1 MTRRIQ
7 TSYLYDLSKESCRTE
22 YIQDD
27 AAYRQYEDLKA
38 RYDRELVEFEDKL
51 GKKIP
56 VKAGTNAD
64 ILVEALWDLAQR
76 RSDYA
81 TLVRILTTFDY
92 LPKSCLAKAREI
104 SVETV
109 RCSYLNR
116 EETTGRGELLKKE
129 KRSKVFVS
137 VCNLAETDP
146 EVLDA
151 IAAQLAVKP
160 TKILARGILNSS
172 ISHTQTLVEAL
183 NLLAENHDGLQGNRM
198 DNIDKAL
205 RRSAE
210 DFQTLAECLIDNE
223 KTVYM
228 ASFSLDDKVPAD
240 YHAYT
245 PTLLKWFKSVA
256 DASIKKI
263 RPGNSYYGDTN
274 PWEQQASLTRA
285 ATLLVQTLDPS
296 LRPSEH
302 HVNEVRAFL
311 AKNWIDLTFVNG
323 SDQFLGHLSKTVGY
337 TPDYT
342 LSAPNKAAV
351 KAKNSKGKTLAG
363 AVRKL
368 TKLIEDGETVGA
380 MRSEYRNSLIHVLS
394 CREFY
399 ALPDTDVY
407 TILCTSTGV
416 DLCCALTINPSADL
430 LADMVIKQDI
440 VSVPE
445 EAWPIVAPSDAETA
459 NILTRLLDDATKRQN
474 ESMWVYRGKQDFLR
488 KLNGVLSAK
497 PSREIYEITPWEY
510 MSNIRLAKSLDLVN
524 QMIVDAM
531 GGDPANWESFY
542 DLAHDW
548 TGSFGQLL
556 NASVR
561 L

>member
-1 MTRRIQ
+1 MTRRIR
-7 TSYLYDLSKESCRTE
+7 TSYLYDLGKESCRTGYTQNDE
-22 YIQDD
+22 
-27 AAYRQYEDLKA
+27 AYRQYEDLKA
-38 RYDRELVEFEDKL
+38 RYNRELVEFEDKL

-76 RSDYA
+76 RGDYE
-81 TLVRILTTFDY
+81 TLAGILATFDY

-104 SVETV
+104 GVETV
-109 RCSYLNR
+109 RCCYLNR

-160 TKILARGILNSS
+160 TKILAKGILNSS
-172 ISHTQTLVEAL
+172 ISHTQTLVAAL
-183 NLLAENHDGLQGNRM
+183 NLLAGNHDGVQSGRL
-198 DNIDKAL
+198 DTIDKAL

-210 DFQTLAECLIDNE
+210 DFQILAKCLIDNK
-223 KTVYM
+223 KTIHM
-228 ASFSLDDKVPAD
+228 ASFSLDDKTPAD

-256 DASIKKI
+256 DSSIKKI
-263 RPGNSYYGDTN
+263 RPGSVYNGDTDR
-274 PWEQQASLTRA
+274 WEQQSSLIRA
-285 ATLLVQTLDPS
+285 ATLLAQTLDPS
-296 LRPSEH
+296 LKPSEH

-323 SDQFLGHLSKTVGY
+323 SDQFLGYLSKTVGY

-342 LSAPNKAAV
+342 LSAPNEAAV
-351 KAKNSKGKTLAG
+351 KAGNSKGRTLMG
-363 AVRKL
+363 AVQKL
-368 TKLIEDGETVGA
+368 TKLIEEGA
-380 MRSEYRNSLIHVLS
+380 TRSKYGDSLIHILS
-394 CREFY
+394 NREFY
-399 ALPDTDVY
+399 TLPDTTVY
-407 TILCTSTGV
+407 TILCAATGV
-416 DLCCALTINPSADL
+416 DLCCALTINPSVDL
-430 LADMVIKQDI
+430 LADMVIEQDI
-440 VSVPE
+440 VQVPE
-445 EAWPIVAPSDAETA
+445 EAWPIVAPSDAEMS
-459 NILTRLLDDATKRQN
+459 NILTRLLDDANKRQN
-474 ESMWVYRGKQDFLR
+474 EDMWRYRGKQNFLQ
-488 KLNGVLSAK
+488 KLNSVLSAK
-497 PSREIYEITPWEY
+497 PSRELYEITPWEY
-510 MSNIRLAKSLDLVN
+510 MSNIRLTENLDLVN

-531 GGDPANWESFY
+531 GGDPGNWESFY